1 MNIEGLDYNTSRT
14 RLVLPEYG
22 REVQQMVEYAKTLP
36 TKEERQRCAEEI
48 VKIMNRMFPHNRDDV
63 NYRQKL
69 WDHLAIMSNFELD
82 IDYPY
87 NVSEARSMSKKPQP
101 LGYPMN
107 TIPMRHY
114 GSLVFE
120 LFEQLKTMPAGE
132 ARDELVRQ
140 TANQMKRDLL
150 LWSHANNVEERIAG
164 DLARFTDGAIQIDLA
179 TFRFEKINEREL
191 LAQKMGGKRK
201 K

>member
-48 VKIMNRMFPHNRDDV
+48 VKIMNRMFPHHRDDV

>member
-1 MNIEGLDYNTSRT
+1 MRFWINLFLKDY
-14 RLVLPEYG
+14 LQIIYYLIF
-22 REVQQMVEYAKTLP
+22 M
-36 TKEERQRCAEEI
+36 EI

>member
-179 TFRFEKINEREL
+179 TFHFEKINEREL

>member
-101 LGYPMN
+101 LGYPMS

>member
-22 REVQQMVEYAKTLP
+22 REVQQMVDYAKTLP

>member
-1 MNIEGLDYNTSRT
+1 MNIEGLGYNTSRT

>member
-22 REVQQMVEYAKTLP
+22 REVQKMVEHAKTLP
-36 TKEERQRCAEEI
+36 TREERQRCAEEI

-82 IDYPY
+82 VDYPY

-120 LFEQLKTMPAGE
+120 LFEQLKTMPTGE